1 METKN
6 PAGRA
11 PCDLQLFGVMP
22 SYDELVLRLRAA
34 GCVYAEDEARLLIE
48 DGRDLEE
55 LVARR
60 VEGEP
65 LEQVLGWVNFDG
77 IRVLLRPGV
86 FVPRQRTVF
95 LARQAGT
102 RLPGTGVAVD
112 LCCGSGAIAA
122 WLEDRAPR
130 ATVYATDI
138 DPVAV
143 ACALDNLRG
152 TVVAGDLFDGLPSEL
167 RGQVD
172 VLVANTPYV
181 PSDRVGF
188 LPPEARD
195 HEPLHTLDGGPDGL
209 ALLRRISAEE
219 TGWLRPGGHL
229 LIEIS
234 EPQRDGAA
242 AAFVAGG
249 LEPSFVQADDGTVV
263 AIGQRPGGL
272 PPPP

>member
-1 METKN
+1 
-6 PAGRA
+6 
-11 PCDLQLFGVMP
+11 MP

-65 LEQVLGWVNFDG
+65 LEQVLGWVDFDR

-95 LARQAGT
+95 LAQQAGA
-102 RLPGTGVAVD
+102 RLPGDGVAVD

-122 WLEDRAPR
+122 WLEDRAPG

-143 ACALDNLRG
+143 ACARDNVRG
-152 TVVAGDLFDGLPSEL
+152 TVVAGDLFSGLPPEL
-167 RGQVD
+167 REHVD
-172 VLVANTPYV
+172 ILVANTPYV
-181 PSDRVGF
+181 PSEKVAF

-209 ALLRRISAEE
+209 ALLRRISAEA
-219 TGWLRPGGHL
+219 TGWLRSDGHL

-234 EPQRDGAA
+234 ESQVDAAA
-242 AAFVAGG
+242 AAFSSDD
-249 LEPSFVQADDGTVV
+249 LDPSFERADDGTVI
-263 AIGQRPGGL
+263 AIGQRPTGVRSA
-272 PPPP
+272 P